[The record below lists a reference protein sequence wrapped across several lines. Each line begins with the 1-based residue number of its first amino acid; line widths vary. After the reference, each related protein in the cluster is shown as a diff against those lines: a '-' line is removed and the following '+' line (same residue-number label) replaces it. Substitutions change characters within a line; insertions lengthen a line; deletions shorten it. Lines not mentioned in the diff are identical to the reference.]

1 MGNLKV
7 GEVVQLPALVKVF
20 AHYHLWIV
28 CLWHGRCCA
37 QALEEALF
45 PFSKQVFFGMHILV
59 VFWRFV
65 VFFLFPKF
73 PNLVDSSRKFQLI
86 HAMI

>member
-45 PFSKQVFFGMHILV
+45 PFFFLQTRFFWDANSRGVLEICGVFFVSEIS
-59 VFWRFV
+59 
-65 VFFLFPKF
+65 KF
-73 PNLVDSSRKFQLI
+73 G
-86 HAMI
+86 